1 MPASDL
7 ENFVYPA
14 LCHDLGWAPRSWRG
28 NSSVAKY
35 FAWMTRTRY
44 ERIERDGKASNVRV
58 YEIPDG
64 EVDVV
69 RLEEAKRERATVA

>member
-1 MPASDL
+1 
-7 ENFVYPA
+7 
-14 LCHDLGWAPRSWRG
+14 
-28 NSSVAKY
+28 
-35 FAWMTRTRY
+35 MTRTRY

>member
-1 MPASDL
+1 MGA
-7 ENFVYPA
+7 
-14 LCHDLGWAPRSWRG
+14 RSWRG
-28 NSSVAKY
+28 NSGVAKY
-35 FAWMTRTRY
+35 LAWMTRIRY
-44 ERIERDGKASNVRV
+44 ERIERDGIVSIVRV